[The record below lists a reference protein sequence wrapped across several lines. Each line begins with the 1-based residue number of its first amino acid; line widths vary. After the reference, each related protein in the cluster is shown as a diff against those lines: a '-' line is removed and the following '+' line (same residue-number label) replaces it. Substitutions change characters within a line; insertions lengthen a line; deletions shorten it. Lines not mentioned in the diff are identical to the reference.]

1 MFTFTF
7 DVRYRFKD
15 KDGVFHFLDELK
27 EGEYEYTEEYGIPL
41 GPFVLCDIKSPN
53 DKIKLQTESTIINNL
68 IHTVITSDTPW
79 DNIIWFDI
87 WDDYNRTPCTLL
99 DLVKNR
105 INGQLSDGIGEA
117 PIPVKYKGNWEDAW
131 TNEIISEEPLNKC
144 KTEFIVNKTVLNKDC
159 SKLLHLQQEYKLAE
173 ENLFNSA
180 GISVI
185 SYYLNKLEKEFGLIV
200 NKTQFKNL
208 GTYKG
213 VDWDYDCRSESLEMY
228 IIFNLNEKQYEK
240 SLSGFLKDW
249 KANKQFII

>member
-27 EGEYEYTEEYGIPL
+27 EGEYEYTEEYGCPL

-53 DKIKLQTESTIINNL
+53 DKIKLQTESAIVNNL
-68 IHTVITSDTPW
+68 IHTVVTSDTPW
-79 DNIIWFDI
+79 DNIIWFDSQ
-87 WDDYNRTPCTLL
+87 DAYTTPCTLL

-105 INGQLSDGIGEA
+105 INGQLSDGIGEV
-117 PIPVKYKGNWEDAW
+117 PIPVKYKDNWEDAW
-131 TNEIISEEPLNKC
+131 TNEIISDEPLNKV
-144 KTEFIVNKTVLNKDC
+144 KTEFITNKLFLKKDR
-159 SKLLHLQQEYKLAE
+159 SRLLQLQQEYKLAE
-173 ENLFNSA
+173 ENLFNTVDT
-180 GISVI
+180 SVT
-185 SYYLNKLEKEFGLIV
+185 SYYLDKLEKEFRLIV

-213 VDWDYDCRSESLEMY
+213 IYSDFDCRSESFEMY
-228 IIFNLNEKQYEK
+228 IIFNLNGKRYEK

-249 KANKQFII
+249 EANKQFII